1 MVSPA
6 PASALERAENASG
19 PDPAPARLALV
30 ASKTTN
36 GVVITDA
43 GGAVQWVNEAFTR
56 ISGYTL
62 AEMRGRRPGEVLQ
75 GPETDRS
82 TVALLSAAVRAGES
96 VDAEIL
102 NYARD
107 GRAYW
112 INLKIDPLR
121 DTAGRVEGYIGI
133 QNDVTER
140 RSLLSFQ
147 QAILA
152 GAADAIVSTDPRG
165 LVRTFNPAAERLFA
179 APASEVVGIASLPTF
194 FDSLEIARRA
204 AELEA
209 ECGEAVPAGL
219 EALVRR
225 PRLTGRPEEREWTVI
240 TRSGARV
247 PVRLGLSALRDDEN
261 RLLGYLAIV
270 HDVTAQRATERA
282 RLEAAQRLRHIAAQ
296 VPGMVYQLRLRPD
309 GTTCF
314 PYASEGIKAVYR
326 VAPEDVIDDDVRVR
340 ALIHPADRARY
351 DESIRESA
359 RTLLTWG
366 EEYRVLFPDGSERW
380 LMGNAHP
387 LRESDGSV
395 VWHGHIRDITA
406 RKTREA
412 LLRDEELRWQY
423 ALESAGDG
431 IWDWDIEGGGLFFSD
446 RWKGLLGHAP
456 SEIGRAFFEWS
467 ERVHPDDRAA
477 FLHELHR
484 HLEGETPSYASE
496 HRIRC
501 RDGAYKWVLDRGK
514 VIRRSEDGRPLRAI
528 GTQSDISEKKAA
540 ELVLQNS
547 KQQLEAANSSL
558 QKAIARSN
566 ELASEATAASRTKS
580 MFLANMSHELRTP
593 LNGVIGMT
601 SLLLDTALSAEQRG
615 FAETVRSSGENL
627 LQIINDILDFSKI
640 EAGRLDLECID
651 FSLPDVVDECF
662 EVLAVRAQQRGLEFS
677 AVIAPGS
684 LVRMR
689 GDPAR
694 LRQILLNLAGNALK
708 FTEHGEGVVRLG
720 ARLDDEGRV
729 AVECS
734 VSDTGPG
741 IPADRV
747 GQLFQPFTQVDAS
760 TTRRFGG
767 SGLGLAI
774 TRQLV
779 GAMGGAISLQ
789 SRVGAGS
796 TFTFS
801 LDLAAAAPVPAPPS
815 PWRGRRFLLVDPH
828 RPSGEH
834 FAWLVAEAGAVCET
848 SPSAAAVLERVSASD
863 APPLD
868 LILVAER
875 VPGAEELLSAAA
887 GARAADARRG
897 VPVLTVA
904 LNPRTGAGALPKP
917 FRRAVLRRVVD
928 TILAPARVQKS
939 APIGSDLPPPV
950 RGHWRILLVEDNPT
964 NQRVALATLNRIG
977 YRADAVV
984 NGREALDA
992 LARQPYDLILMD
1004 CQMPEMDGYEATRCI
1019 RGPGSP
1025 AANPALPIIAMTA
1038 NALKGDREL
1047 CLAAGMDDYL
1057 SKPITPRT
1065 LAEMLS
1071 RHLGTLAAPV
1081 AAPPALDWAK
1091 FVQSVGDDEPLARE
1105 LLEQFS
1111 LELPGHL
1118 ARLRAAGDHEAL
1130 HRALQ
1135 SIRNAAENYHAIRL
1149 HAAIVATGR
1158 ALADGRETEPGLV
1171 DVETETDAVLAA
1183 VSKIAPRRA
1192 PGLTRPPVP

>member
-1 MVSPA
+1 MASPA
-6 PASALERAENASG
+6 PSPALERGDPAPG
-19 PDPAPARLALV
+19 PDPTTARLALV

-56 ISGYTL
+56 ISGYSL

-82 TVALLSAAVRAGES
+82 TVARISAAVRAGES

-107 GRAYW
+107 GHSYW
-112 INLKIDPLR
+112 INVKIDPLR
-121 DTAGRVEGYIGI
+121 DVAGRIEGYIGI
-133 QNDVTER
+133 QTDVTER
-140 RSLLSFQ
+140 RSLTSFQ

-165 LVRTFNPAAERLFA
+165 VVRTFNPAAERLFA
-179 APASEVVGIASLPTF
+179 VPAAKVVGMVSLPVF
-194 FDSLEIARRA
+194 FDPLEIARRA

-209 ECGEAVPAGL
+209 ECGEPVAAGL

-225 PRLTGRPEEREWTVI
+225 PRLTGSPEEREWTVVA
-240 TRSGARV
+240 RGGARV

-270 HDVTAQRATERA
+270 HDVTAQLATERA

-326 VAPEDVIDDDVRVR
+326 VAPEDVIDDDARVR

-351 DESIRESA
+351 DESIRDSA

-380 LMGNAHP
+380 LMGHAHP

-412 LLRDEELRWQY
+412 LLHDEELRWQY

-431 IWDWDIEGGGLFFSD
+431 IWDWDIEDGGLFFSD
-446 RWKGLLGHAP
+446 RWKGLLGHGP
-456 SEIGRAFFEWS
+456 CEIGRAFSEWS

-477 FLHELHR
+477 FLRELHR

-558 QKAIARSN
+558 QRAIARSN

-593 LNGVIGMT
+593 LNGVIGLT

-615 FAETVRSSGENL
+615 FAETVRSSGESL

-651 FSLPDVVDECF
+651 FYLPDVVDECF
-662 EVLAVRAQQRGLEFS
+662 EVLAVRAQQRGLAFS

-684 LVRMR
+684 LERMR

-708 FTEHGEGVVRLG
+708 FTEHGEVVVRLG
-720 ARLDDEGRV
+720 ARPGAEGRV

-779 GAMGGAISLQ
+779 GAMGGSISLQ

-796 TFTFS
+796 TFTFT
-801 LDLAAAAPVPAPPS
+801 LDLAPAAPVTAPAG
-815 PWRGRRFLLVDPH
+815 PWHGRRFLLVDPH

-834 FAWLVAEAGAVCET
+834 FAWLGAEAGAICET
-848 SPSAAAVLERVSASD
+848 SPSAAAVLERVSGTG

-887 GARAADARRG
+887 AARAADGRRG
-897 VPVLTVA
+897 IPVLTVA
-904 LNPRTGAGALPKP
+904 LNPGAGALPKP
-917 FRRAVLRRVVD
+917 FRRGMLRRVVD
-928 TILAPARVQKS
+928 AILAPVLVAARVPTG
-939 APIGSDLPPPV
+939 ADLPPPV
-950 RGHWRILLVEDNPT
+950 KGHWRILLVEDNPT

-977 YRADAVV
+977 YQAEAVV
-984 NGREALDA
+984 NGREALAA

-1057 SKPITPRT
+1057 TKPITPRS
-1065 LAEMLS
+1065 LAEMLA
-1071 RHLGTLAAPV
+1071 RHLSALAAPV
-1081 AAPPALDWAK
+1081 APPPALDWTN
-1091 FVQSVGDDEPLARE
+1091 FVRSVGEDEPLARE
-1105 LLEQFS
+1105 LLEQFT

-1118 ARLRAAGDHEAL
+1118 ARMRAAGDHEAL
-1130 HRALQ
+1130 QRALH

-1149 HAAIVATGR
+1149 HAAIVAAERSLAAGR
-1158 ALADGRETEPGLV
+1158 DTESGLV
-1171 DVETETDAVLAA
+1171 DVEVEASVVLAA
-1183 VSKIAPRRA
+1183 VSMVAPRRTA
-1192 PGLTRPPVP
+1192 GLTRAPLP